1 MIKMSIRPQKCD
13 AESIE
18 LELVAYVDGSAVCV
32 RVAPNVARIS
42 PSAMLTEFAY
52 LLPRMNLRRCC
63 TSELA
68 ILRQLTT
75 GFLWC
80 FSC

>member
-1 MIKMSIRPQKCD
+1 MIRMSIRPQEFD

-18 LELVAYVDGSAVCV
+18 LELVAYVDGSAGCV
-32 RVAPNVARIS
+32 RFAPNVARIS
-42 PSAMLTEFAY
+42 PSAMLTEFTC

-68 ILRQLTT
+68 I
-75 GFLWC
+75 
-80 FSC
+80 